1 MGFFPIKKIFWWFF
15 PSFFQ
20 GQPDVLGG
28 TPATLPV
35 SSNGSITHKKPRAL
49 TQGYNR
55 MSEIYNPSPLR
66 PNE

>member
-35 SSNGSITHKKPRAL
+35 SSNGSITHKKPQAL
-49 TQGYNR
+49 TQGYN
-55 MSEIYNPSPLR
+55 
-66 PNE
+66 